1 MVRISLTG
9 ALYNLT
15 PENQKRFA
23 EIIESIQ
30 SERGT
35 EDAGNKAINDLMLY
49 AEQFVV
55 MEKVLK
61 YISMLERIAPQF
73 KLDKHR
79 RNIQ

>member
-23 EIIESIQ
+23 GIIESIQ

-49 AEQFVV
+49 A
-55 MEKVLK
+55 
-61 YISMLERIAPQF
+61 
-73 KLDKHR
+73 
-79 RNIQ
+79 